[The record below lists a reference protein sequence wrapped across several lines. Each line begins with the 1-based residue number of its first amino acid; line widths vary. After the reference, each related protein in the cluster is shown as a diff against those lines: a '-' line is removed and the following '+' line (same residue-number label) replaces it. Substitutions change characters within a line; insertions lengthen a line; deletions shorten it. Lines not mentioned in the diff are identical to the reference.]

1 MALVLI
7 GVALFAA
14 AGGLWWG
21 AGQALQRQQ
30 ALMATETSSCSDL
43 DATLVAVAEGVGD
56 ATIGHQVEVCGTAKP
71 GPVALTAPL
80 SGRACVWYR
89 TTVTEHYREYEWRG
103 SEQNKDRR
111 RELVD
116 RSREVSNEASSDPF
130 ALEDGSGR
138 ITVHV
143 EGADIDHPQQVIDR
157 RVVNDD
163 GWAGRLSVRLGPIT
177 LDGGGDGI
185 TGYQHE
191 EWVVPVD
198 AQVFAIGEAHKDGG
212 GLLLRKPRTGGA
224 PFIVSLRTEE
234 ELRKSAASSA
244 QWMRIGMIAAGVG
257 GIGCVIAGC
266 LA

>member
-7 GVALFAA
+7 GLALFAV
-14 AGGLWWG
+14 AGGLWW
-21 AGQALQRQQ
+21 AGTQAQQRQQ
-30 ALMATETSSCSDL
+30 ALVATETSSCADL

-56 ATIGHQVEVCGTAKP
+56 ATIGRQVEVCGTANP
-71 GPVALTAPL
+71 GPVKLTAPL
-80 SGRACVWYR
+80 SGRECVWYR

-116 RSREVSNEASSDPF
+116 RSREVSDEASSDPF
-130 ALEDGSGR
+130 VLDDGSGT

-157 RVVNDD
+157 RVVSDD

-185 TGYQHE
+185 TGYQHC
-191 EWVVPVD
+191 EWVVPVG
-198 AQVFAIGEAHKDGG
+198 ARVFAIGEAHRDA
-212 GLLLRKPRTGGA
+212 GLSLRKPRTGA
-224 PFIVSLRTEE
+224 PFIVSLRSEE
-234 ELRKSAASSA
+234 ELRQSAASSA
-244 QWMRIGMIAAGVG
+244 KWMQIGMVAVVVAGVA
-257 GIGCVIAGC
+257 CVIFGLFA
-266 LA
+266 